1 MALEKNG
8 VPDVCVKTRS
18 GGIVGTGTLFKCA
31 GKLEL
36 RSLNTGAKY
45 MHMAKGAAGAT
56 VETVLD
62 DPMAVVGAVSY
73 AAATSAVKSAVSA
86 LTHTAAVSRYRVKN
100 ELAGEVM
107 DNIKQKY
114 NNYYD
119 RDQFSTKLWTCNI
132 SKDTSVQLNNNQ
144 ILITA
149 LSERYILEFT
159 SVNKAKKCFKE
170 ISDYC

>member
-45 MHMAKGAAGAT
+45 MHMAIGAAGAT
-56 VETVLD
+56 VGVVLD
-62 DPMAVVGAVSY
+62 DPLEVVE
-73 AAATSAVKSAVSA
+73 AAAVPVLKSVVSA
-86 LTHTAAVSRYRVKN
+86 LTHTNMSHMRVKN
-100 ELAGEVM
+100 EAAGRII
-107 DNIKQKY
+107 DNIKNEY

-119 RDQFSTKLWTCNI
+119 LDLFSTKLWTCDI

-144 ILITA
+144 ILITE
-149 LSERYILEFT
+149 LSERYILEFK